1 MGPTFYDPKKHAV
14 ILFDDVCNVCNH
26 SVQFIVN
33 HDKNGYFL
41 FASLQS
47 PVAESYFS
55 ALGISDKNL
64 RSIVLIEGEQYVT
77 ESTAV
82 LRICKRLTGLWKILY
97 VLILV
102 PPFIRDPAY
111 RWFARNRYH
120 FFGKREQ
127 CMIPSPEIKTR
138 FLD

>member
-1 MGPTFYDPKKHAV
+1 MGPTVYDPKKHAV
-14 ILFDDVCNVCNH
+14 ILFDGVCNVCNH
-26 SVQFIVN
+26 SVQFIIN
-33 HDKNGYFL
+33 HDKNSYFL

-55 ALGISDKNL
+55 TLGISDKNL

-111 RWFARNRYH
+111 RLFARNRYR